1 MSIAFLGP
9 RGTNSEEA
17 AIAYG
22 GAEAELRAFS
32 SFPALTSAV
41 DTGLAD
47 VAILP
52 IENSLEGP
60 VGQNLDLL
68 IHETGLKICG
78 EVVVPIHHVLVGVP
92 GAKLDDV
99 KLVIS
104 HPQALGQCRKF
115 LDRFLSHAEQVAWLS
130 TAGSVQEAVNR
141 NDPTVVGIGPLRSH
155 DLYGGEVLARNIQDI
170 RGNLTRFVALGI
182 EDAEPT
188 GSDKTMLG
196 FTLPHDVPGVL
207 VRAMIP
213 FAEGNLQMTK
223 MESRPI
229 KGRLGEYVFLVD
241 FEGHRKDPE
250 VAKVLSEV
258 EALTDHMKVF
268 GSFPR
273 FPMEQFRELV
283 TSPALL

>member
-41 DTGLAD
+41 ETGLAD

-68 IHETGLKICG
+68 IHETGLKVCG
-78 EVVVPIHHVLVGVP
+78 EVVVPIHHVLVGVA
-92 GAKLDDV
+92 GARLEDV

-115 LDRFLSHAEQVAWLS
+115 LERFLGHAEQVAWLS

-141 NDPTVVGIGPLRSH
+141 NDPTVVAIGPMRSH
-155 DLYGGEVLARNIQDI
+155 ELYGGEVLARNIQDI
-170 RGNLTRFVALGI
+170 RGNLTRFVALGV
-182 EDAEPT
+182 EDGEPT

-196 FTLPHDVPGVL
+196 FTLPQDVPGVL

-213 FAEGNLQMTK
+213 FADGNLQLTK

-250 VAKVLSEV
+250 VAKVLSDV
-258 EALTDHMKVF
+258 GQLTDHMKVF

-273 FPMEQFRELV
+273 YPMEQFRELV